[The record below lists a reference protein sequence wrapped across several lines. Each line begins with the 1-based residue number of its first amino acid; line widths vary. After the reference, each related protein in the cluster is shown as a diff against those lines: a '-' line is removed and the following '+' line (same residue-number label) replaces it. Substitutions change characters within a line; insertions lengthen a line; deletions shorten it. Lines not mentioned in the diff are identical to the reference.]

1 MKNKTLLLTMA
12 MAFALAIPLIA
23 DHDVDLPINGEFYGE
38 PIGYSPAT
46 GWTLTSGGGQARVLP
61 RHGDDDFMLELQAN
75 PHHSQSVL
83 SDMHRLP
90 GNLLKLELNISG
102 TGTASAGYEAY
113 DMSGKVLVAADS
125 QPVTLTRHEQK
136 VKRHFPLPPQAK
148 NIKIRLTAEA
158 GATALFR
165 DVEAEVSYAEIPS
178 YQLPPPPSS
187 TIQAPPPSPGTIPA
201 PPPPGTMQAPG
212 SEHGHRQPPHP
223 HRPHHHGKPL
233 QNDSFIEYKSLGEEE
248 VYEVSLRSG
257 KEIEFNLEEK
267 RKKGISWQIVSYDP
281 NICRVKLDHDHVRM
295 LFERHDAAEIE
306 IKALRPG
313 STRVIFNCDDKTFI
327 VNFTSY

>member
-1 MKNKTLLLTMA
+1 MKSKTLFLTMT
-12 MAFALAIPLIA
+12 MAIAVAIPLFA
-23 DHDVDLPINGEFYGE
+23 DHDFDLPINGEFYGT
-38 PIGYSPAT
+38 PTGYSPAT
-46 GWTLTSGGGQARVLP
+46 GWTLTADGGQARILP

-75 PHHSQSVL
+75 PQHSQSVL
-83 SDMHRLP
+83 SDMHSLP
-90 GNLLKLELNISG
+90 GNLLKLELKISG
-102 TGTASAGYEAY
+102 TGAASAGYEAY
-113 DMSGKVLVAADS
+113 DISGRVLVASDS
-125 QPVTLTRHEQK
+125 QPITLTRHEQK
-136 VKRHFPLPPQAK
+136 VKRLFPLPPQAK

-158 GATALFR
+158 GSTALFR
-165 DVEAEVSYAEIPS
+165 DVEAEVSYAKIPPN
-178 YQLPPPPSS
+178 QLPPPPPG
-187 TIQAPPPSPGTIPA
+187 TIQAPPP
-201 PPPPGTMQAPG
+201 
-212 SEHGHRQPPHP
+212 EHGHRQPPPP

-233 QNDSFIEYKSLGEEE
+233 QNDSFLEYKSLGEEE

-281 NICRVKLDHDHVRM
+281 NICRVKLDHDHVRVF
-295 LFERHDAAEIE
+295 FERHDAAEIE